1 MSDMPSVVE
10 ARALTRV
17 AFIGLGAMGSHL
29 ARHLH
34 RFSQEHIGRAAAV
47 WNRSPEKAMLH
58 AEANGTEFARTLGEL
73 QDVSVLCLC
82 LPTTEHVEQVL
93 NDVPL
98 QPGSLVID
106 CTSGDPVQTQALAAR
121 LLSER
126 GIRFTDA
133 PVSGGPTG
141 AAAGTVTS
149 MVGGA
154 PDDVAEAM
162 PLIKAWSKK
171 VVHCGPVGAG
181 DATKSVNN
189 VLNSAHLL
197 LATEGMLAL
206 KQYGVDPA
214 TALEAINGGS
224 GMSLQTTRLPDNV
237 LSRKFAY
244 GFALG
249 LMHKDC
255 RIAGSLVKSQTPS
268 ATLIP
273 RVVELLG
280 EAEELVGPE
289 ADYTQIAQLL
299 EDRAGFTLG

>member
-1 MSDMPSVVE
+1 MGL
-10 ARALTRV
+10 ALPNPNPTPNP
-17 AFIGLGAMGSHL
+17 
-29 ARHLH
+29 
-34 RFSQEHIGRAAAV
+34 
-47 WNRSPEKAMLH
+47 NRNRNRNRNRNP
-58 AEANGTEFARTLGEL
+58 NPNPNPN
-73 QDVSVLCLC
+73 Q
-82 LPTTEHVEQVL
+82 
-93 NDVPL
+93 
-98 QPGSLVID
+98 
-106 CTSGDPVQTQALAAR
+106 
-121 LLSER
+121 
-126 GIRFTDA
+126 
-133 PVSGGPTG
+133 
-141 AAAGTVTS
+141 
-149 MVGGA
+149 
-154 PDDVAEAM
+154 
-162 PLIKAWSKK
+162 
-171 VVHCGPVGAG
+171 
-181 DATKSVNN
+181 
-189 VLNSAHLL
+189 
-197 LATEGMLAL
+197 LAL

>member
-1 MSDMPSVVE
+1 MSDMPSVVD
-10 ARALTRV
+10 ARLLTRV
-17 AFIGLGAMGSHL
+17 AFVGLGAMGSHL

-58 AEANGTEFARTLGEL
+58 AEANGTEFARTLAEL

-106 CTSGDPVQTQALAAR
+106 CTSGDPVHTQALAAR

-154 PDDVAEAM
+154 PEDVAEAM

-197 LATEGMLAL
+197 LATEGM
-206 KQYGVDPA
+206 V
-214 TALEAINGGS
+214 
-224 GMSLQTTRLPDNV
+224 
-237 LSRKFAY
+237 
-244 GFALG
+244 
-249 LMHKDC
+249 
-255 RIAGSLVKSQTPS
+255 SQP
-268 ATLIP
+268 
-273 RVVELLG
+273 
-280 EAEELVGPE
+280 
-289 ADYTQIAQLL
+289 
-299 EDRAGFTLG
+299 